1 VVGGGGLVVIWW
13 CFGGGLGSLGVVDIG
28 RREGGFCGVFESDGK
43 KVESDLNRS
52 REKVP
57 LEGKRSPS
65 C

>member
-1 VVGGGGLVVIWW
+1 MD
-13 CFGGGLGSLGVVDIG
+13 SG
-28 RREGGFCGVFESDGK
+28 RCEGGFCGVFESDGK